1 MAVAPRGP
9 TLRLGAAKIL
19 QGCVS
24 PWLSPAGEGVESDLK
39 QVWFLCFRGR
49 HLSKLRNLTSTN
61 INKLSDIS
69 MGDQL
74 ILADPMFEEFVRRR
88 CAKKVRRI
96 PVRDPCSWW
105 AIFSRIEQTAN
116 SSPNF
121 PILFSVSV
129 LDVQVDYG
137 TSPDSSSPLWMVSI
151 DQQIWMPF
159 LPKCRGLRDGRRLGV
174 EPSIINP
181 SKHLAMAL
189 QSCPL

>member
-1 MAVAPRGP
+1 
-9 TLRLGAAKIL
+9 
-19 QGCVS
+19 
-24 PWLSPAGEGVESDLK
+24 
-39 QVWFLCFRGR
+39 
-49 HLSKLRNLTSTN
+49 
-61 INKLSDIS
+61 
-69 MGDQL
+69 
-74 ILADPMFEEFVRRR
+74 MFEEFVRRR